1 TIKCPNPKIGP
12 GAHPSNHQLI
22 RGKTN
27 NLHLYAGCQI
37 ACGKYET
44 LLYKYVLNYRLLH
57 QAEYD
62 VFRYLPLLHP
72 DLVNKNANVYF
83 LRLTCDFLQSFHL
96 NEIRD
101 SLIVHI
107 THQFESP
114 YARLD
119 QITASYSLRSTSL
132 FRYWRSNNVFFNQLI
147 DCILYDCFFFKNFNL
162 NNLF

>member
-1 TIKCPNPKIGP
+1 CPNPKIGP

-62 VFRYLPLLHP
+62 EFRYLPLLHP
-72 DLVNKNANVYF
+72 DLVNKHADVYY
-83 LRLTCDFLQSFHL
+83 LRLTGYFLHSFKL
-96 NEIRD
+96 IAISY

-107 THQFESP
+107 
-114 YARLD
+114 
-119 QITASYSLRSTSL
+119 
-132 FRYWRSNNVFFNQLI
+132 
-147 DCILYDCFFFKNFNL
+147 
-162 NNLF
+162 